1 MLRNTNIVI
10 VLLLV
15 SIISFASADS
25 LKQTETRAYSA
36 KTVASAMQIL
46 FGNRQAVG
54 DARINIRAPKLAENG
69 GSIPIYISTSIPAKR
84 IVLLQDSNPRA
95 LVAIWKV
102 PKNSI
107 PSYDIRIKMKSTG
120 LITVIVEG
128 LDGNLYIA
136 QQRVEVSIGGCGGGD
151 GGGSYSSRSYPSQS
165 YPGVVVRT
173 QSSYSPPPSRSY
185 VNRRAYN
192 TQEKYSRISENVF
205 KEVTS
210 SPLSTF
216 SSDVDTASYA
226 NVRSFLNLN
235 NQLPPKDAVRTEEM
249 LNYFNYN
256 YKEPRGNRPFFVNTK
271 VGNSI
276 WNKDSKVIQIGLQT
290 RTIDIAEL
298 PASNLVFLLDVSGS
312 MRRANK
318 LPLLINSLKLLVKEL
333 RAKDRVS
340 IVVYAGNSGLVLDRA
355 RGDEKAKI
363 YDALERLSAG
373 GSTAG
378 GAGIELAYSVAKQ
391 AFIEEGNNRI
401 ILATD
406 GDFNVGVRSERDLL
420 TLIEAKRKTGI
431 FLTVLGFGTGNY
443 KDNTMELLA
452 DKGNGNYAYIDTLLE
467 AKKVLV
473 TQMSGTLHTV
483 AKDVKI
489 QVEFNPSLVRSYRL
503 IGYENRLLAN
513 EDFNNDKKDAGE
525 IGMGHKVTVLYEVK
539 LILQEGSSSVDR
551 LKYQRN
557 RRNDYDELATVKV
570 RYKDPRENRSEVM
583 SKVITFDSNEISQ
596 DDFIFAQSVAGFSML
611 LRDSKYLKD
620 LTYRDVI
627 TLAKDSKGKDRE
639 GNRAEFIKMV
649 EKAEVLDSTRR

>member
-25 LKQTETRAYSA
+25 LERKETQAYSA
-36 KTVASAMQIL
+36 KSVASVMQIL
-46 FGNRQAVG
+46 FGNKKAVS
-54 DARINIRAPKLAENG
+54 DSRIGIRAPRLAENG
-69 GSIPIYISTSIPAKR
+69 GSIPIYISTSIAASR
-84 IVLLQDSNPRA
+84 IFLLQDSNPRS

-102 PKNSI
+102 VKNSI
-107 PSYDIRIKMKSTG
+107 AAYDVRIKMRSTG

-128 LDGNLYIA
+128 LDGRLYIA
-136 QQRVEVSIGGCGGGD
+136 QQKVEVSIGGCGGG
-151 GGGSYSSRSYPSQS
+151 GVSSYSSRNYPRQS

-173 QSSYSPPPSRSY
+173 QSSYTPPLNRSY
-185 VNRRAYN
+185 VDRRANN
-192 TQEKYSRISENVF
+192 TQEKYSRISENIF

-226 NVRSFLNLN
+226 NVRSFLNLSS
-235 NQLPPKDAVRTEEM
+235 QLPPKDAVRTEEM
-249 LNYFNYN
+249 LNYFNYD
-256 YKEPRGNRPFFVNTK
+256 YKEPRGNKPFYVNTK
-271 VGNSI
+271 VGHSI
-276 WNKDSKVIQIGLQT
+276 WNRHTKVIQIGIQT
-290 RTIDIAEL
+290 RTVNIAEL

-312 MRRANK
+312 MNRADK

-363 YDALERLSAG
+363 YDALQSLSAG

-378 GAGIELAYSVAKQ
+378 GAGIELAYAVAQQ
-391 AFIEEGNNRI
+391 AFIKEGNNRI

-452 DKGNGNYAYIDTLLE
+452 DKGNGNYQYIDTLLE

-489 QVEFNPSLVRSYRL
+489 QVEFNPSIVRSYRL

-525 IGMGHKVTVLYEVK
+525 VGMGHKVTVLYEIK
-539 LILQEGSSSVDR
+539 LISQEDGSSVDR

-583 SKVITFDSNEISQ
+583 SKVITFDSNEIGQ

-611 LRDSKYLKD
+611 LRDSKYVKD
-620 LTYRDVI
+620 LTYRDLI

-649 EKAEVLDSTRR
+649 EKAEVLESSRR

>member
-1 MLRNTNIVI
+1 MLRNTDIVI

-15 SIISFASADS
+15 SIISFASAES
-25 LKQTETRAYSA
+25 LQERERRAYSA
-36 KTVASAMQIL
+36 QKPELALQIL

-54 DARINIRAPKLAENG
+54 DARIKIRAPKLAENG

-107 PSYDIRIKMKSTG
+107 PAYDIRIKMKSTG
-120 LITVIVEG
+120 LITVVVEA
-128 LDGNLYIA
+128 LDGKLYIA

-151 GGGSYSSRSYPSQS
+151 GGGSYSSRSYPSRS

-192 TQEKYSRISENVF
+192 TQERYSRISENIF

-249 LNYFNYN
+249 LNYFNYD
-256 YKEPRGNRPFFVNTK
+256 YKEPSAYRPFFINTQ

-276 WNKDSKVIQIGLQT
+276 WNRNSKVIQIGLQT
-290 RTIDIAEL
+290 RTVDISEL

-312 MRRANK
+312 MSSANK

-355 RGDEKAKI
+355 RGNEKGKI
-363 YDALERLSAG
+363 YDALERLRAG

-378 GAGIELAYSVAKQ
+378 GAGIELAYAIAQ
-391 AFIEEGNNRI
+391 EAFIEEGNNRI

-420 TLIEAKRKTGI
+420 RLIEQKRKTGI
-431 FLTVLGFGTGNY
+431 FLTVLGFGDGNY
-443 KDNTMELLA
+443 KDSTMELLA

-473 TQMSGTLHTV
+473 TQMSGTLYTV

-489 QVEFNPSLVRSYRL
+489 QVEFNPALVHSYRL

-525 IGMGHKVTVLYEVK
+525 VGMGHRVTVLYEVK
-539 LILQEGSSSVDR
+539 LISEESGSRVDR
-551 LKYQRN
+551 LKYQRSRSHN
-557 RRNDYDELATVKV
+557 YDELATVKI
-570 RYKDPRENRSEVM
+570 RYKDPRENRSVAM
-583 SKVITFDSNEISQ
+583 SKVVSFDSNDISQ

-611 LRDSKYLKD
+611 LRDSKYVKD
-620 LTYRDVI
+620 LNYADLI
-627 TLAKDSKGKDRE
+627 TLAKDSKGRDRE

-649 EKAEVLDSTRR
+649 EKAEVLSSTKR

>member
-15 SIISFASADS
+15 SSISFASAES
-25 LKQTETRAYSA
+25 LKDREKRAYLA
-36 KTVASAMQIL
+36 TKPASAMQIL

-54 DARINIRAPKLAENG
+54 DTRIKIRAPKLAENG
-69 GSIPIYISTSIPAKR
+69 ASIPLYISTSIPAKQ

-107 PSYDIRIKMKSTG
+107 PAYDIRIKMRSTG
-120 LITVIVEG
+120 LIMVVVEA
-128 LDGNLYIA
+128 LDGKLYLA
-136 QQRVEVSIGGCGGGD
+136 QQEIQVSIGGCGGD
-151 GGGSYSSRSYPSQS
+151 GGSSYSSRSYPSQS

-173 QSSYSPPPSRSY
+173 PSSYAPPPSRSY

-205 KEVTS
+205 KEVSS

-249 LNYFNYN
+249 VNYFHYD
-256 YKEPRGNRPFFVNTK
+256 YKEPSAYRPFFINTQ

-276 WNKDSKVIQIGLQT
+276 WNRNSKVIQIGLQT
-290 RTIDIAEL
+290 RRVDISEL

-312 MRRANK
+312 MSRANK

-355 RGDEKAKI
+355 RGDEKGKI
-363 YDALERLSAG
+363 YDALERLRAG

-378 GAGIELAYSVAKQ
+378 GAGIELAYAVAKE

-420 TLIEAKRKTGI
+420 TLIEQKRKTGI
-431 FLTVLGFGTGNY
+431 FLTVLGFGDGNY
-443 KDNTMELLA
+443 KDSTMELLA

-483 AKDVKI
+483 AKDVKV
-489 QVEFNPSLVRSYRL
+489 QVEFNPALVHSYRL
-503 IGYENRLLAN
+503 MGYENRLLAN

-525 IGMGHKVTVLYEVK
+525 VGMGHRVTVLYEVK
-539 LILQEGSSSVDR
+539 LISEESSSSVDR
-551 LKYQRN
+551 LKYQRSRSHN
-557 RRNDYDELATVKV
+557 YDELATVKI
-570 RYKDPRENRSEVM
+570 RYKDPRENRSMVM
-583 SKVITFDSNEISQ
+583 SKVITFESNEIAQ

-611 LRDSKYLKD
+611 LRDSKYVKD
-620 LTYRDVI
+620 LSYTDLI
-627 TLAKDSKGKDRE
+627 TLAKDSKGRDRE

-649 EKAEVLDSTRR
+649 EKAEVLSSTKR